1 MTHFP
6 AVFRADSATAIQQR
20 SRRCKDVVSYPM
32 PHFEWRASANELRRQ
47 QIAQSRQVVRGEIE
61 QRMRANLVQAARHQ
75 TAQRAD
81 ILHPT
86 EGFLDHLS
94 TTQTDRIAFGGGN
107 RLGDSGFPVPRIAGN
122 VRCRLG
128 CRQAA
133 DEVGG
138 IKSLVAADGDG
149 VLARHGVDHRQRRIG
164 FRSARR
170 LAGPTIDHE
179 PITVLHEGV
188 AGI

>member
-1 MTHFP
+1 AWFGMKHFP

-20 SRRCKDVVSYPM
+20 SRRCKDVVSYPI

-81 ILHPT
+81 ILHPA

-94 TTQTDRIAFGGGN
+94 TTQTGAVAFGGLDV
-107 RLGDSGFPVPRIAGN
+107 LG
-122 VRCRLG
+122 
-128 CRQAA
+128 
-133 DEVGG
+133 
-138 IKSLVAADGDG
+138 
-149 VLARHGVDHRQRRIG
+149 H
-164 FRSARR
+164 
-170 LAGPTIDHE
+170 
-179 PITVLHEGV
+179 
-188 AGI
+188 

>member
-1 MTHFP
+1 MPNLSHSGGVFVEIRPRRAAFP
-6 AVFRADSATAIQQR
+6 AGGRLYGR
-20 SRRCKDVVSYPM
+20 
-32 PHFEWRASANELRRQ
+32 
-47 QIAQSRQVVRGEIE
+47 QIAQSHHVVSGHRHLE
-61 QRMRANLVQAARHQ
+61 QPIHLFQSAHHGLAERSDELAPAECL
-75 TAQRAD
+75 
-81 ILHPT
+81 
-86 EGFLDHLS
+86 LDAFAEALA
-94 TTQTDRIAFGGGN
+94 DRIAFGGGN